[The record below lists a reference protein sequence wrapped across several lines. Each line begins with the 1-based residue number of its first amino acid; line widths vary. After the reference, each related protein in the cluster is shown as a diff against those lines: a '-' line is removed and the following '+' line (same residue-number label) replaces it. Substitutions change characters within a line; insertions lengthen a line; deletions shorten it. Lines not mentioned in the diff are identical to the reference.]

1 MDSDDETIL
10 SKMDEH
16 QIGEIGTLDQ
26 SGVGTDVP
34 LLDTSVKQEVESDD
48 EFRRVLKNT
57 TIPSLSL
64 VTILFI
70 NKIASYKTE
79 ISEIQLD
86 NIIGGEEVDE
96 SAVLLEVDD
105 DDVDFDEVDEVRD
118 DDEVA
123 IKQEPSDNFV
133 DEAYEEIQ
141 MEEEQF
147 QESPEDAN
155 LTDKVCFWWIT
166 TLGCAE
172 TNHA

>member
-16 QIGEIGTLDQ
+16 RIGEIDSLDL
-26 SGVGTDVP
+26 SGVSTDVP

-48 EFRRVLKNT
+48 EFRSGLRDIFTLFFDENCPNEIFERQFLK
-57 TIPSLSL
+57 P
-64 VTILFI
+64 
-70 NKIASYKTE
+70 E

-86 NIIGGEEVDE
+86 NIIGGEEIDE
-96 SAVLLEVDD
+96 SAVLLDVDD
-105 DDVDFDEVDEVRD
+105 NDVDFDEVEDDAGEVD
-118 DDEVA
+118 
-123 IKQEPSDNFV
+123 IKQEPSENFV

-155 LTDKVCFWWIT
+155 LTDKVCFRFGYPW
-166 TLGCAE
+166 
-172 TNHA
+172 